1 MGSDTADPAAVA
13 VHLPVAAQ
21 PSLDDL
27 VGVGVR
33 AADLGADRVWL
44 PETWGRDAVT
54 TLAVLAERTADVGL
68 GSSLLNTYSRSP
80 ALLGQT
86 AATLQEASGGR
97 FRLGLGPSGPA
108 VIEGWHG
115 TDFDRPLRR
124 TRESV
129 EIVRQVLTGET
140 VSYQGDC
147 FSLDGFRLRCD
158 PPERPPPIDVGGM
171 GPTAVELAGRFADGW
186 HALMC
191 SPDGIRERATDL
203 ERGADLGGRAVEDVR
218 VTLVLPCAVSE
229 GDGGDRARDLV
240 ARHVAFY
247 VGGMG
252 TFYRD
257 ALARQGYDAASE
269 AHAAWRAGDRE
280 RAVDL
285 VDGFVDDLGVW
296 GTPETAPDAFE
307 RFRALDPVDEVAV
320 AFPRGADADD
330 VTTTMAALIPGAD

>member
-1 MGSDTADPAAVA
+1 MRSDATDPAAVA

-54 TLAVLAERTADVGL
+54 TLAVLAERTGDVGL

-140 VSYQGDC
+140 VSYQGDY

-158 PPERPPPIDVGGM
+158 PPERPPPTQHKPRV
-171 GPTAVELAGRFADGW
+171 
-186 HALMC
+186 
-191 SPDGIRERATDL
+191 
-203 ERGADLGGRAVEDVR
+203 RGN
-218 VTLVLPCAVSE
+218 C
-229 GDGGDRARDLV
+229 
-240 ARHVAFY
+240 
-247 VGGMG
+247 
-252 TFYRD
+252 
-257 ALARQGYDAASE
+257 
-269 AHAAWRAGDRE
+269 
-280 RAVDL
+280 
-285 VDGFVDDLGVW
+285 
-296 GTPETAPDAFE
+296 
-307 RFRALDPVDEVAV
+307 
-320 AFPRGADADD
+320 
-330 VTTTMAALIPGAD
+330 